1 MNSNKLK
8 AKIIEKG
15 FTVTGFP
22 EAIDMDYSAFNR
34 RMNNMEKFSIGEARK
49 IKEVLTLT
57 DEEASSI
64 FFD

>member
-15 FTVTGFP
+15 FIVAGFS
-22 EAIDMDYSAFNR
+22 EAIEMGYSALNR
-34 RMNNMEKFSIGEARK
+34 RMNNLEKFSIGEAQT
-49 IKEVLTLT
+49 IKEVLNLS
-57 DEEASSI
+57 DEEATSI

>member
-15 FTVTGFP
+15 FSVADFS
-22 EAIDMDYSAFNR
+22 EAIGMGYSALNR
-34 RMNNMEKFSIGEARK
+34 RMNNLEKFSIGEAK
-49 IKEVLTLT
+49 TIKEVLNLS
-57 DEEASSI
+57 DSEATSI

>member
-15 FTVTGFP
+15 FSIADFS
-22 EAIDMDYSAFNR
+22 EAIGMDYSAFNR
-34 RMNNMEKFSIGEARK
+34 RMNNFEKFSIGEAK
-49 IKEVLTLT
+49 TIKEVLNLS
-57 DEEASSI
+57 DSEATSI